1 MENGETER
9 NLIKTWKYN
18 EERNDGTTRKVQ
30 REDETGN
37 LRDEK
42 NTTLGRR
49 ENNNMNESRK
59 KAPAGRDRKGSND
72 VGGETWRVCRVRF
85 WEMSRVQLRG

>member
-1 MENGETER
+1 MESGETER

-42 NTTLGRR
+42 KTTLGRR
-49 ENNNMNESRK
+49 ENNNMN
-59 KAPAGRDRKGSND
+59 
-72 VGGETWRVCRVRF
+72 
-85 WEMSRVQLRG
+85 